1 MDGIDERSRE
11 LIKTRILGKI
21 KEIKSF
27 PQFVVET
34 LRKLNDRDSS
44 ASDVALSL
52 SRDEGLVIRTLKLAN
67 SAAYGM
73 SRNISSVTEAIA
85 MLGYKNISNI
95 VLSASV
101 YSVMDKSLQ
110 GYALDRGQL
119 WKHSLTVAYA
129 ARYIAQRFGKS
140 IPEEAYVGGLL
151 HDIGKVVL
159 NDYVRFGYGIIV
171 KLVEEKQIPFI
182 EAETQVLG
190 FDHAQVG
197 AMLVEKWGLPEAYG
211 YAVAYHH
218 APDSVPPE
226 KREKFQPIADVV
238 HTANTLCL
246 MLGVGIGADGLQN
259 PMYPQVF
266 ERLGIEDGEGLLS
279 ELVDFVQ
286 VAAEELESWE
296 SPENE

>member
-11 LIKTRILGKI
+11 LIKSRILGKM

-44 ASDVALSL
+44 ASDVAMSL

-67 SAAYGM
+67 SAAYGI
-73 SRNISSVTEAIA
+73 SRDISSVTEAIA

-197 AMLVEKWGLPEAYG
+197 ARLVEKWGLPEAYG

-226 KREKFQPIADVV
+226 KREKFQPIADIV
-238 HTANTLCL
+238 HTANTMCL

-266 ERLGIEDGEGLLS
+266 ERLGIEDCEGLLS

>member
-11 LIKTRILGKI
+11 LIKSRILGKM

-44 ASDVALSL
+44 ASDVAMSL

-67 SAAYGM
+67 SAAYGI
-73 SRNISSVTEAIA
+73 SRDISSVTEAIA

-140 IPEEAYVGGLL
+140 VPEEAYVGGLL

-211 YAVAYHH
+211 FAVAYHH

>member
-11 LIKTRILGKI
+11 LIKSRILGKM

-44 ASDVALSL
+44 ASDVAMSL

-67 SAAYGM
+67 SAAYGI
-73 SRNISSVTEAIA
+73 SRDISSVTEAIA

-266 ERLGIEDGEGLLS
+266 ERLGIEDGEALLS

-296 SPENE
+296 SPQNE

>member
-11 LIKTRILGKI
+11 LIKSRILGKM

-44 ASDVALSL
+44 ASDVAMSL

-67 SAAYGM
+67 SAAYGI
-73 SRNISSVTEAIA
+73 SRDISSVTEAIA

-151 HDIGKVVL
+151 HDIGKVVM

-266 ERLGIEDGEGLLS
+266 ERLGIEDGEALLS

>member
-11 LIKTRILGKI
+11 LIKSRILGKM

-44 ASDVALSL
+44 ASDVAMSL

-67 SAAYGM
+67 SAAYGI
-73 SRNISSVTEAIA
+73 SRDISSVTEAIA

-171 KLVEEKQIPFI
+171 KLVEEKQVPFI

-266 ERLGIEDGEGLLS
+266 ERLGIEDGEALLS

>member
-11 LIKTRILGKI
+11 LIKSRILGKM

-44 ASDVALSL
+44 ASDVAMSL

-67 SAAYGM
+67 SAAYGI
-73 SRNISSVTEAIA
+73 SRDISSVTEAIA

-259 PMYPQVF
+259 PMNPQVF
-266 ERLGIEDGEGLLS
+266 ERLGIEDGEALLS